1 LAIAFGKNP
10 ALRAG
15 TCDPDDPDPTPDSV
29 VDFSAVSSRDRL
41 AGPSRP
47 QSSRSRSQSP
57 DVLVASM
64 AAVANRW
71 AGRWGGREGAAAPP
85 TTTQPAPSRMYHCAP
100 APLDMHGSD
109 MDGAARPWRLS
120 RGDPRGRGDRGARSS
135 GDRGARSSGGE
146 CTDGAAA
153 PAEAARALPTAGGGA
168 AWAAAVAEAEKEK
181 EAESRGLVSSEGS
194 RDDAVASRLSSGE
207 LSPDLL
213 QTLMRMQDTH
223 EAARERRR
231 VRHTGSGG
239 DVIGD
244 VGSSG
249 DTGSSADTPAAFPP
263 LPPPPTQPS
272 PMVAETTFPGLSLQ
286 SMEEDRHSS
295 CDSDSGGAHPPAEW

>member
-1 LAIAFGKNP
+1 
-10 ALRAG
+10 
-15 TCDPDDPDPTPDSV
+15 
-29 VDFSAVSSRDRL
+29 
-41 AGPSRP
+41 
-47 QSSRSRSQSP
+47 
-57 DVLVASM
+57 M

-71 AGRWGGREGAAAPP
+71 AGRWGGREGVAAPP

-135 GDRGARSSGGE
+135 GDRGARSSGDE

-263 LPPPPTQPS
+263 PPRTLASPPRTLACNPAPHRLQPRAPS
-272 PMVAETTFPGLSLQ
+272 PAPPRTIACNPAHHRLQ
-286 SMEEDRHSS
+286 PRAPSPAPSRKPHAI
-295 CDSDSGGAHPPAEW
+295 CLHPACSPTPQA